1 MCLTKPSFRPAFC
14 LRVGPGTELADS
26 EEMCRLLHPQAALG
40 LRGES
45 PRCRGLHGGGQG
57 CRPPKG
63 PRERCCGG
71 TFVHVAQEVR
81 GIRSS
86 GAVASPAVDIRPHLE
101 ASGPALDYLKPGSLC
116 CARSRNTEVQ
126 NTGPNDQDQS
136 PCPTNPGWV
145 SSGTWRNGDRRNQTR
160 GGSCGIC
167 SACNISGTK
176 KLGIQSW
183 K

>member
-1 MCLTKPSFRPAFC
+1 MPAAASPGCPGPAGREPTVPWSARGWPRMPSSKR
-14 LRVGPGTELADS
+14 
-26 EEMCRLLHPQAALG
+26 
-40 LRGES
+40 
-45 PRCRGLHGGGQG
+45 
-57 CRPPKG
+57 

-86 GAVASPAVDIRPHLE
+86 GAVASPAVDIRPRLE
-101 ASGPALDYLKPGSLC
+101 ASGPTLDYLKPGSLC